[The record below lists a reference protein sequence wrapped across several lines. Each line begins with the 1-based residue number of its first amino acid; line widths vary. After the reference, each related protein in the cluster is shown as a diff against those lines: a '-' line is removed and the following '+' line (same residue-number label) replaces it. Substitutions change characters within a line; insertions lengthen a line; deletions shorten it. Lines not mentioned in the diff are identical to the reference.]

1 MMSRFTYFMMQFV
14 VSLRWSYWLLIA
26 SVLLAVV
33 VPLVLH
39 FFTGVPVIHL
49 SSGPVLDPH
58 PQG

>member
-26 SVLLAVV
+26 SVLIAVV
-33 VPLVLH
+33 APLVLH
-39 FFTGVPVIHL
+39 HFTGMSMIHL
-49 SSGPVLDPH
+49 SSGPLSDPH